1 VEDSGGGRRV
11 IPERLGLAQQYL
23 ADAQSL
29 LADERLA
36 SAVSRAYY
44 AAYQAMWAALGNP
57 PGASGR
63 WRHEAIINHFVRGYW
78 VTPTQPAT
86 GPGLLEL
93 LRMPLRRLYQVRLDA
108 DYDLVP
114 IPRRRAE
121 EAVQTA
127 EQTLAAI
134 AQHTSGGPV

>member
-1 VEDSGGGRRV
+1 M
-11 IPERLGLAQQYL
+11 IPERFRLAQQYL
-23 ADAQSL
+23 ADAQYL
-29 LADERLA
+29 LAAERLA

-44 AAYQAMWAALGNP
+44 AAYQAMWAALGDP
-57 PGASGR
+57 PGTGGR

-78 VTPTQPAT
+78 FMPTHPTT
-86 GPGLLEL
+86 GPGLLEP
-93 LRMPLRRLYQVRLDA
+93 LRLPLRRLYQVRLDA